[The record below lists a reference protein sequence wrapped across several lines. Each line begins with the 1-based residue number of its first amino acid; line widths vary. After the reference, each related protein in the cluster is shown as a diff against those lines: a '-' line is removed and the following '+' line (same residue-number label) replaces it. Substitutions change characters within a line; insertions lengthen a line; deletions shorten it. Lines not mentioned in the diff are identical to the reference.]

1 MYPLFIQHCLFS
13 ADKCSINPFLRSL
26 LSKCCFPS
34 PLKRSSILER
44 YTTTASTAK
53 RLRCNYLKFSIPPKA
68 KEVHFKT
75 MNEIYPCKELL
86 CLKFNADVN
95 ECTFCENNIETQEHL
110 FFSCN
115 VSDRFWKVLYQW
127 LLENNL
133 SLSPLSDENIQFGVA
148 LEDKKTEF
156 LLNSIMILAKHYIHK
171 CKFMSVTP
179 YFQVM
184 LKELAIF

>member
-13 ADKCSINPFLRSL
+13 ADKCSKNQFLRSL